1 MALIP
6 TFEDNL
12 IADPIILGNSQVYA
26 PNEGMGS
33 DGAGLDISEDRGD
46 DDVVFGDGLHSARVK
61 RLPGG

>member
-6 TFEDNL
+6 TFKDKF
-12 IADPIILGNSQVYA
+12 IADPILLGNSQVYA
-26 PNEGMGS
+26 PNEGMES
-33 DGAGLDISEDRGD
+33 DGAGLDISGDGGD